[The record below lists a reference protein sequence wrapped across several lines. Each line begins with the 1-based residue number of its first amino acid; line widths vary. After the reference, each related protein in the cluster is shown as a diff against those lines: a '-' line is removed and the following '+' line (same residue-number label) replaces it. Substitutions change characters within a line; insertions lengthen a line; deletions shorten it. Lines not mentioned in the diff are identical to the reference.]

1 MRKKG
6 IKKMIPPKSLSLKN
20 EAKDA
25 TISGNMSGL
34 SPQPYKGSK
43 DYYPEDIR
51 ARNYIFGVWRKVCE
65 SFGYEMYDAPLLEPI
80 EVYAAKTGQEIVNEQ
95 TYQFVDRGGRNVA
108 IRPEM
113 TPSVSRMVAARRQ
126 ELGYPAR
133 WFNIAQFM
141 RYERPQRGR
150 EREFWQ
156 LNADIFG
163 VAGVS
168 ADAEIITM
176 ADRMMKAFGADK
188 KMYTIRVNN
197 RRMINLMMSE
207 YLGLDIVQSQMM
219 IKLFD
224 RKDKMPREEFDA
236 QAREIFGG
244 EAHYEGLNKINR
256 LLQATSMAALPK
268 ELLDSEFVREVQ
280 ELFTLLHEAGI
291 DNAAFDISL
300 MRGFDYYTGM
310 VFEVFDNHPD
320 NRRSM
325 FGGGRYDGLVGLFGA
340 EPVPTVGFAPGLT
353 TTELFL
359 ASHGLLPSFVS
370 TTDVYMV
377 VLGDVHRQAR
387 KLADELRAEGVRVAV
402 DNTDRKLDKQIKTA
416 VKQKINY
423 LLFVGQQ
430 EIDQEL
436 YKLKDVANETEQELS
451 LERIVTTVQ
460 DRRHQQNRR
469 TTGDEDDLDL

>member
-1 MRKKG
+1 
-6 IKKMIPPKSLSLKN
+6 
-20 EAKDA
+20 
-25 TISGNMSGL
+25 MSGL
-34 SPQPYKGSK
+34 SSQPYKGSK
-43 DYYPEDIR
+43 DFYPEDMR
-51 ARNYIFGVWRKVCE
+51 VRQYIFGVWRKVCE
-65 SFGYEMYDAPLLEPI
+65 SFGYEAYDAPLLEPL

-95 TYQFVDRGGRNVA
+95 TYQFTDRGGRNVA

-126 ELGYPAR
+126 ELGYPVR
-133 WFNIAQFM
+133 WYNIAQYM

-163 VAGVS
+163 VAEVS

-176 ADRMMKAFGADK
+176 ADRIMKTFGADK
-188 KMYTIRVNN
+188 KMYTIRINN

-207 YLGLDIVQSQMM
+207 YLGLDVVQSQMM

-224 RKDKMPREEFDA
+224 RKDKLPREEFEA
-236 QAREIFGG
+236 QAKEIFGDDK
-244 EAHYEGLNKINR
+244 HFEGMNKIAR
-256 LLQATSMAALPK
+256 LLEATSMAGLPK
-268 ELLDSEFVREVQ
+268 ELLDSESVREVQ
-280 ELFTLLHEAGI
+280 ELFTLLHEAGVA
-291 DNAAFDISL
+291 NAAFDISL

-320 NRRSM
+320 NNRAM

-353 TTELFL
+353 MTQLFL
-359 ASHGLLPSFVS
+359 EAHDLLPSFVS

-387 KLADELRAEGVRVAV
+387 KLADELREEGVRVAI
-402 DNTDRKLDKQIKTA
+402 DNTGRKLDRQIKTA

-423 LLFVGQQ
+423 LLFVGQK
-430 EIDQEL
+430 EIADEI
-436 YKLKDVANETEQELS
+436 YRLKDVASETEHELS
-451 LERIVTTVQ
+451 LERVVSTIT
-460 DRRHQQNRR
+460 DRRRQQRR
-469 TTGDEDDLDL
+469 AREGRDDDLDL

>member
-1 MRKKG
+1 
-6 IKKMIPPKSLSLKN
+6 
-20 EAKDA
+20 
-25 TISGNMSGL
+25 MSGL
-34 SPQPYKGSK
+34 SPQPYKGAK
-43 DYYPEDIR
+43 DYYPEDMR
-51 ARNYIFGVWRKVCE
+51 VRNYIFTTWKSVCE
-65 SFGYEMYDAPLLEPI
+65 SFGYELYDAPLLEPL

-95 TYQFVDRGGRNVA
+95 TYQFTDRGGRNVA

-126 ELGYPAR
+126 EIGYPAR
-133 WFNIAQFM
+133 WYNIAQYM

-176 ADRMMKAFGADK
+176 ADRIMKKFGADK
-188 KMYTIRVNN
+188 KMYSIRINN

-207 YLGLDIVQSQMM
+207 YLGLDVVQSQMM

-224 RKDKMPREEFDA
+224 RKDKLPPEEFEQ
-236 QAREIFGG
+236 QARDIFG
-244 EAHYEGLNKINR
+244 EDAHYEGMNKISK
-256 LLQATSMAALPK
+256 LLGATSMAGLPK
-268 ELLDSEFVREVQ
+268 ELLDSESVREVQ
-280 ELFTLLHEAGI
+280 ELFTLLHDAGVE
-291 DNAAFDISL
+291 NAAFDISL

-310 VFEVFDNHPD
+310 VFEVFDNHPE
-320 NRRSM
+320 NRRAM

-353 TTELFL
+353 MTELFL
-359 ASHGLLPSFVS
+359 EAHGLMPTFVS

-377 VLGDVHRQAR
+377 VLGDVQRAAR
-387 KLADELRAEGVRVAV
+387 KLADELRDEGVRVAL
-402 DNTDRKLDKQIKTA
+402 DMTGRKLDKQIKAA
-416 VKQKINY
+416 VKQKVNY

-430 EIDQEL
+430 EIDNET
-436 YKLKDVANETEQELS
+436 YKLKDVADETEQELS
-451 LERIVTTVQ
+451 LERIVSTVK
-460 DRRHQQNRR
+460 DRRRQQKRSQP
-469 TTGDEDDLDL
+469 TDPDDIDL